1 MQNIPRRTIMGDI
14 DKDKSVPQENDSKS
28 RTGEQKR
35 KPMSDK
41 LRKKLEKLKKDDPNI
56 YPVF

>member
-1 MQNIPRRTIMGDI
+1 MGER
-14 DKDKSVPQENDSKS
+14 DKNKTVPQEDDLKP
-28 RTGEQKR
+28 EKEKQER

>member
-1 MQNIPRRTIMGDI
+1 MG
-14 DKDKSVPQENDSKS
+14 ENDKQKPVTPEATPAKDE
-28 RTGEQKR
+28 RKR
-35 KPMSDK
+35 KVNDK